1 MTSRTRLVREIRA
14 RARSCEVVLVGD
26 LTVLPEDPTVSTA
39 PLPAEVAGW
48 GREVARR
55 LAETTARVARD
66 TGVRHVDVP
75 HRSRGH
81 HAWAAEP
88 WTRRFHLSL
97 RGGAPY
103 HRNATGTAAVADL
116 VVSTLDR

>member
-1 MTSRTRLVREIRA
+1 M
-14 RARSCEVVLVGD
+14 
-26 LTVLPEDPTVSTA
+26 
-39 PLPAEVAGW
+39 AGW

-55 LAETTARVARD
+55 LGETTARLARE
-66 TGVRHVDVP
+66 TGVRHADVP
-75 HRSRGH
+75 RLSRAH
-81 HAWAAEP
+81 HAWSAEP

-103 HRNATGTAAVADL
+103 HPNATGMSAVADL

>member
-1 MTSRTRLVREIRA
+1 M
-14 RARSCEVVLVGD
+14 LVGD

-88 WTRRFHLSL
+88 WTRRFHLWSL
-97 RGGAPY
+97 AGLL
-103 HRNATGTAAVADL
+103 ATTAAVARRRAVRPGRL
-116 VVSTLDR
+116 RPRGPRRRRFETG